1 MHQFANKISIKTIY
15 HSMRHVATDSHI
27 RIVIIIHVLVSWDRP
42 SERFQV
48 DWDDIN
54 KDGYQ
59 DFAIGAPY
67 ENDYKGNY
75 ARERQKI
82 FRITT
87 LNITLDNDNYL
98 IKPVT
103 NKDIWILRMSQFG
116 SLLNLFS
123 NQFNYSTHAFLQQIY
138 YQLYD

>member
-1 MHQFANKISIKTIY
+1 MLEVFKSYLLLTNLTEAPHTTTSAFGLGMA
-15 HSMRHVATDSHI
+15 HI
-27 RIVIIIHVLVSWDRP
+27 G
-42 SERFQV
+42 
-48 DWDDIN
+48 DIN

-87 LNITLDNDNYL
+87 FNITLDNDNHL

-103 NKDIWILRMSQFG
+103 NEDI
-116 SLLNLFS
+116 
-123 NQFNYSTHAFLQQIY
+123 
-138 YQLYD
+138 